1 MERWGEY
8 RLDGPMILYN
18 LCCSADH
25 VFEAW
30 FKDSAAYDEQAAAGE
45 VLCPVCGNASVAKAP
60 MAPRIARGGGAGDKE
75 IVPDPAPQTYTNT
88 RAAEMR
94 RMLTELRRHV
104 EENSDYV
111 GDKFAE
117 EARKIHYGEKEERNI
132 YGEATEDQA
141 EELSEEGVKI
151 GRIPWLPRTD
161 S

>member
-1 MERWGEY
+1 
-8 RLDGPMILYN
+8 MILYN

-30 FKDSAAYDEQAAAGE
+30 FRDSAAYDEQAAAGE

-60 MAPRIARGGGAGDKE
+60 MAPRIARGGGGGDKE
-75 IVPDPAPQTYTNT
+75 DVSDPAPQTYTNT
-88 RAAEMR
+88 KAAEMR

>member
-1 MERWGEY
+1 
-8 RLDGPMILYN
+8 MILYN

-30 FKDSAAYDEQAAAGE
+30 FKDSAAYDEQVLAGE

-60 MAPRIARGGGAGDKE
+60 MAPRIAKSGGGGGDLDL
-75 IVPDPAPQTYTNT
+75 VPEADRGPQTYTNSQ
-88 RAAEMR
+88 AAKMR
-94 RMLTELRRHV
+94 RMLSELRSHV

-111 GDKFAE
+111 GDKFTE
-117 EARKIHYGEKEERNI
+117 EARKIHYGETEERNI

-141 EELSEEGVKI
+141 EELTDEGIKI